1 MWVTT
6 HSAYI
11 LLYIA
16 WHKVCMCINVYF
28 EVHGTSSCE
37 SSSIVHLKNASIQTV
52 ENIFNWEVTKH
63 WENGLDMFSLNSFSP
78 INHSTFQSSGT
89 PSRLVQLV
97 EWCLGSHHH
106 SCTNWASNGSYDG
119 IFWCWNSAIIIPYI
133 SLVSVKMQLVYG
145 VMPLRV
151 LCSMITTLIVCT
163 LPKGC
168 TWAYNVGLKHRQI
181 WKTIHHTAFAFYCVS
196 LTLWYSWLPSK

>member
-1 MWVTT
+1 
-6 HSAYI
+6 
-11 LLYIA
+11 
-16 WHKVCMCINVYF
+16 
-28 EVHGTSSCE
+28 
-37 SSSIVHLKNASIQTV
+37 
-52 ENIFNWEVTKH
+52 
-63 WENGLDMFSLNSFSP
+63 MFSLNSFSP

-106 SCTNWASNGSYDG
+106 SCTNWASNGSYG
-119 IFWCWNSAIIIPYI
+119 RIFWCWNSAIIIPYI
-133 SLVSVKMQLVYG
+133 SLVFVKMQLVYG

-168 TWAYNVGLKHRQI
+168 TWAYNVALKHRQI
-181 WKTIHHTAFAFYCVS
+181 WKTVHHTALLLLCDAHTVVWLTAIQIAYLWTATLHYHGHSILHGCLSHSHHCSEEWICNYLAYYILAFHWMPKLWTIIMLYILLSVS
-196 LTLWYSWLPSK
+196 FV